1 VDLDADG
8 NHDILS
14 GSYSRMSQPM
24 AGLFQVLWG
33 QPDGTLK
40 EAAVLEGTDGEP
52 LIIPADE
59 QTITENICTRPM
71 AVDWDS
77 DGDLDLV
84 VGNFAGSFYVFT
96 GEGEGKFLPEPEKI
110 MVGDEPLKISGAH
123 SDPFPVDWDDDGDID
138 LLSGSSNGGVLW
150 AENVA
155 DDGEEPVF
163 DSFREL
169 IQPGKQ
175 VRYGEPINDKE
186 LTGPTSSTRV
196 WADDVNSDG
205 KLDVLVGDSVMLVS
219 LPAGLSEEE
228 LKEKQTQWE
237 EKIAKV
243 SEEFSAAGDDEDKRT
258 ELSQKLQELYAER
271 SEFVIEDRTGFVWLY
286 LQR

>member
-1 VDLDADG
+1 
-8 NHDILS
+8 
-14 GSYSRMSQPM
+14 M